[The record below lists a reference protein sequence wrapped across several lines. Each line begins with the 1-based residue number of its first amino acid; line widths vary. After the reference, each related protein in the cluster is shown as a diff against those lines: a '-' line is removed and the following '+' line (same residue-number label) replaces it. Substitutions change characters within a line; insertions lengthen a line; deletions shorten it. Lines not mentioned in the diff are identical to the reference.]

1 MPYLAP
7 NRVSFLDN
15 ILRSLLYA
23 HFSESLSGLS
33 TIRSY
38 GEVNRF
44 VRDNEYYID
53 LEDRA
58 AYLTITNQRSVCLEE
73 WGFDLT
79 NNRCL

>member
-1 MPYLAP
+1 MFFNHIQLL
-7 NRVSFLDN
+7 SDN

-38 GEVNRF
+38 GEAKRF
-44 VRDNEYYID
+44 IRDNEYYID

-58 AYLTITNQRSVCLEE
+58 AYLTITNQRFVCPEQ
-73 WGFDLT
+73 
-79 NNRCL
+79 